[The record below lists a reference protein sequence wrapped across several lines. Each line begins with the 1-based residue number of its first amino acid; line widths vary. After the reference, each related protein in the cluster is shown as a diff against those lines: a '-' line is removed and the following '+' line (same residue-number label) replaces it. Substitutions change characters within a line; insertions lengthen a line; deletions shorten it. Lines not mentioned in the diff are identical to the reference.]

1 MQVFDSVSPDG
12 FSFFMDTVFHDE
24 ESAKKATKELIT
36 ARYAA
41 QGYYSTADRSRI
53 PLDEIIDHCRFPA
66 IDLHQDDVDFFE
78 IVKL

>member
-12 FSFFMDTVFHDE
+12 FSFFMDTVFHDV

-36 ARYAA
+36 QRYSH

-53 PLDEIIDHCRFPA
+53 PLNEVIDHCRFPA
-66 IDLHQDDVDFFE
+66 IDLDQDDIDFFE